1 MVDVPNNGIGWLKE
15 RLSAHG
21 SFARAA
27 LDALDALP
35 FTIRSCDANQYL
47 LREGDRPK
55 VCQFLLDGFVC
66 RHKIVGDGG
75 RQIVAIHL
83 PGDLIDVQQILLR
96 EADHNVQTLSEAR
109 VLVVAAEDLIACAHA
124 HSSIALALWHETL
137 IEVSVTREW
146 VANIG
151 RRSARARTAHLL
163 CEMAMRSEC
172 AGLGSRE
179 LFELPMTQEQLGD
192 TLGLTA
198 VHINRTLKTLE
209 LDGLITRNKRSV
221 TVADWRRLREA
232 GDFATMYLHLAE
244 TEPDEGRG

>member
-21 SFARAA
+21 AFARAT

-35 FTIRSCDANQYL
+35 FTIRSYDANQYL

-55 VCQFLLDGFVC
+55 VCQFLLDGFLY

-83 PGDLIDVQQILLR
+83 PGDLIDVQQVLLR
-96 EADHNVQTLSEAR
+96 EADHNVQALTGAR
-109 VLVVAAEDLIACAHA
+109 MLVVAAEDLIACAHA
-124 HSSIALALWHETL
+124 HSSIALAMWHEML
-137 IEVSVTREW
+137 IEASVTREW

-163 CEMAMRSEC
+163 CEMAMRSER
-172 AGLGSRE
+172 AGRGSRE

-221 TVADWRRLREA
+221 TVADWRRLREV
-232 GDFATMYLHLAE
+232 GDFATTYLHLAE
-244 TEPDEGRG
+244 TGRGDGRG